1 MRFKIWELSIVNE
14 SNVQVVVGILLWIA
28 SNQFFRSLNSFA
40 AAAQWVEI
48 NSEAELLYSYF
59 YKIIFSWNIQF
70 TDACFIQT

>member
-28 SNQFFRSLNSFA
+28 SNQFFRSRFA

-48 NSEAELLYSYF
+48 NSGVELLYSYS
-59 YKIIFSWNIQF
+59 YKITFSWNIQF

>member
-28 SNQFFRSLNSFA
+28 SNQFFRSRFA

-48 NSEAELLYSYF
+48 NYEVELLYSYF
-59 YKIIFSWNIQF
+59 YKITFSWNIQF